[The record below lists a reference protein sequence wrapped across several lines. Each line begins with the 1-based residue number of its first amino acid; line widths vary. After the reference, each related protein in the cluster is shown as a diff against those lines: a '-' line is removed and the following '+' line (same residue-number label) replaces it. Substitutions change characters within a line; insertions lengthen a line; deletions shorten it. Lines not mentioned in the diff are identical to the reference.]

1 MKKYIKRFAVLVLG
15 TALCMQGLSGCGQ
28 SEGSGTETEQT
39 VDTAEEFGQEQPQY
53 MTDDNAGTPGAER
66 VPVLEGRE
74 PYDLLS
80 QAWCEGEKAAPA
92 PSWWNLTAYRE
103 NLLADLPDMA
113 NKAKYR
119 AVDGKDYY
127 ILAIYDDYSESKDEP
142 QERYYLNHIDG
153 DTLETECHQLYLEEL
168 ETEHPYGVVSLDVT
182 EGRPV
187 VFVREWDLDSN
198 RIEGYRGIWFDQE
211 GHVESSQDLMPAL
224 QQARLLEE
232 DGYLSRDSAKW
243 DSRGYYCVRGS
254 DQSGQYA
261 VIDEQ
266 GELAAVLDP
275 AQGLQEPTVYLY
287 HDSRGRC
294 IWEAV
299 SYRDVCN
306 VFWSMD
312 QELQQRK
319 LHESSYQS
327 ISGRIVNDYG
337 DLYYV
342 NSNNA
347 LVRWDASTG
356 KCENLYLGGGAT
368 FREYCEFLQNS
379 SGDIV
384 LFYDDGSRD
393 YLFRIA
399 NEDVENVRLTLACYN
414 SFTDYYTNMF
424 VSEFN
429 RLHPGVQIDVQMPD
443 SMDERDNS
451 WSRIQADLVA
461 GHGPDLLMA
470 PRAQLQTL
478 QEKGILTELSQILD
492 RETREQI
499 FPGVLEDGT
508 INGGLYSFSHT
519 ATTASLIVSRELW
532 PEDTWTWEEAVGVL
546 EELERAGQPVQSII
560 NDRDTTAISGRYLL
574 LHFFLADLEHC
585 SLLDLEEGKA
595 YFDTEEFCHLLEVCK
610 RYAQSQSAIGA
621 SINLNEE
628 MAAARER
635 LKEGEILCY
644 RSLANGEFRWFSE
657 DMADLGEDYHLVGY
671 PTESDSGS
679 FISCY
684 TGIAV
689 NSATEH
695 PELAAEFLNYIASRS
710 CQEKADY
717 PVRRDVFV
725 GRIAERTDYQGSS
738 GRTKVFLRT
747 SQGALEIEGKP
758 DGTSYLPEYLE
769 FMDSCRADSKITEP
783 IEEII
788 SEEVDAFFAGDKD
801 AQSVAGVIQSRVQ
814 TYLNENW

>member
-1 MKKYIKRFAVLVLG
+1 MKKNFSRI
-15 TALCMQGLSGCGQ
+15 TALILAMALSICMAGGCGQ
-28 SEGSGTETEQT
+28 SDSNGVETEQT
-39 VDTAEEFGQEQPQY
+39 VDTAEEFGQEQLQY
-53 MTDDNAGTPGAER
+53 MTDDNAGNPGAER
-66 VPVLEGRE
+66 IPVLEGRE

-80 QAWCEGEKAAPA
+80 QAWCEGEEAVRAS
-92 PSWWNLTAYRE
+92 SWWNLTAYRE
-103 NLLADLPDMA
+103 NLLADPPDMT
-113 NKAKYR
+113 NTAKYR
-119 AVDGKDYY
+119 AVEGKDYY
-127 ILAIYDDYSESKDEP
+127 ILAKYDDHSEGK
-142 QERYYLNHIDG
+142 ERYYLNHIDG
-153 DTLETECHQLYLEEL
+153 DTLETECHRLYLERL
-168 ETEHPYGVVSLDVT
+168 EKERLYEVVSLDVT

-187 VFVREWDLDSN
+187 VFVRERDWDSN
-198 RIEGYRGIWFDQE
+198 RIVGYRGVWFDQE

-224 QQARLLEE
+224 QQARLFEE
-232 DGYLSRDSAKW
+232 DGYLERDSAKW
-243 DSRGYYCVRGS
+243 DSRGYYCVRGT
-254 DQSGQYA
+254 DQSGRYA
-261 VIDEQ
+261 IIDEQ

-275 AQGLQEPTVYLY
+275 AQGLQELNVHLY

-299 SYRDVCN
+299 SYRDACN
-306 VFWSMD
+306 IFWSMD

-319 LHESSYQS
+319 LYESSYQN
-327 ISGRIVNDYG
+327 ISGRVVNDYG

-342 NSNNA
+342 DGNNV
-347 LVRWDASTG
+347 LVRWDVSTG
-356 KCENLYLGGGAT
+356 KREYLYLGGGEA

-399 NEDVENVRLTLACYN
+399 NEDVENVRLTLACYR
-414 SFTDYYTNMF
+414 SSADGYTNMF

-429 RLHPGVQIDVQMPD
+429 RLHPGVQIDVQVPGSWDEMD
-443 SMDERDNS
+443 SN

-492 RETREQI
+492 EETRKQI
-499 FPGVLEDGT
+499 FPGVLENGT

-519 ATTASLIVSRELW
+519 TTAASLYVSRKLW

-546 EELERAGQPVQSII
+546 EELERAGHPVQSVI
-560 NDRDTTAISGRYLL
+560 NDQWNTISGGYLL
-574 LHFFLADLEHC
+574 LYFFLADLEHC

-610 RYAQSQSAIGA
+610 RYAQSQSAIGG
-621 SINLNEE
+621 SFDLNAEI
-628 MAAARER
+628 AAARKR

-644 RSLANGEFRWFSE
+644 HSPGDGEFMWFSE

-684 TGIAV
+684 NGIAV
-689 NSATEH
+689 NSATEY
-695 PELAAEFLNYIASRS
+695 PELAAEFINYIASRS
-710 CQEKADY
+710 CQEKSDKT
-717 PVRRDVFV
+717 VRRDVFAD
-725 GRIAERTDYQGSS
+725 RIKERTDYQGAS
-738 GRTKVFLRT
+738 GNPQVLLRT
-747 SQGALEIEGKP
+747 SQGSTAIEGKP

-769 FMDSCRADSKITEP
+769 FMDSCRTDSKITEP
-783 IEEII
+783 VEKII
-788 SEEVDAFFAGDKD
+788 SEEMGAFFAGDKD
-801 AQSVAGVIQSRVQ
+801 AQSVVSIIQSRVQ
-814 TYLNENW
+814 MYLNENW